1 MERLVSSIVLTSC
14 LWGIANLS
22 HYSHSPQAATQVI
35 LFNDAGTSNRS
46 ASAVYLSRR
55 YRSNPYVAPST
66 GTSGFCEWLI
76 SNKLLRKA
84 VGHYPGS
91 AI

>member
-22 HYSHSPQAATQVI
+22 NYSHSPQAATQVI
-35 LFNDAGTSNRS
+35 LFDNAGKSDRS
-46 ASAVYLSRR
+46 AEAVYLSRR
-55 YRSNPYVAPST
+55 YLSNPYAAPST
-66 GTSGFCEWLI
+66 GTSGFCQWLI